1 MSINPSTKGKR
12 KVYEPPTRPTE
23 PVHDWEKDEEE
34 LDLEAR
40 LFGGSRKGKSKGL
53 VDSRDDLER
62 SGLESVDDDEVG
74 TGRILTGEIVAD
86 MDGFSYLR
94 LMRLYTR
101 GALDRVPVGWTN
113 MMRKKKEEN
122 RM

>member
-1 MSINPSTKGKR
+1 
-12 KVYEPPTRPTE
+12 
-23 PVHDWEKDEEE
+23 
-34 LDLEAR
+34 
-40 LFGGSRKGKSKGL
+40 
-53 VDSRDDLER
+53 
-62 SGLESVDDDEVG
+62 VG